1 MASDPST
8 FNLSSNTPS
17 KVVMSWTS
25 SGADKYRIYRSVHN
39 ENTYR
44 KIFECSGSVFAY
56 TDYVSNYAN
65 DASALEYD
73 YRLTAVDADGSNEST
88 GLDDTATMP
97 ELTSSNVQSV
107 TVLASKLKSGSSTTS
122 YTNTYSNDS
131 ASIALSNAHRYI
143 WEQRQANGIY
153 DDRTKQGA

>member
-8 FNLSSNTPS
+8 FNLSSSTPS

-25 SGADKYRIYRSVHN
+25 SGADKYRIYRSVHD

-56 TDYVSNYAN
+56 TDYVSNYGN

-107 TVLASKLKSGSSTTS
+107 SVLASKLKSGGTTTS

-131 ASIALSNAHRYI
+131 ASIALSNAHRYV
-143 WEQRQANGIY
+143 WEQRQAIGIY

>member
-25 SGADKYRIYRSVHN
+25 SGAGMYRIYRSVHD
-39 ENTYR
+39 ENNYR
-44 KIFECSGSVFAY
+44 KIFEGSGSVFAY
-56 TDYVSNYAN
+56 TDYVSNYGN
-65 DASALEYD
+65 GTSALEYD
-73 YRLTAVDADGSNEST
+73 YRLTAADADGTNEST

-107 TVLASKLKSGSSTTS
+107 TALASKLKSGSTTTS
-122 YTNTYSNDS
+122 YTNTYSNNS
-131 ASIALSNAHRYI
+131 TSIALSNAHRYI
-143 WEQRQANGIY
+143 WEQRQSIGIY